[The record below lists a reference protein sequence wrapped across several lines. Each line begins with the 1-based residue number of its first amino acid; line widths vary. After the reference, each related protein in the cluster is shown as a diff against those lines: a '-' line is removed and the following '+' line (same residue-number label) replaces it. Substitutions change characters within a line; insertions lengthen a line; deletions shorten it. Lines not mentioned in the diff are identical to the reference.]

1 MTTIAGVHVPGHEPG
16 WLAWLR
22 RELAPFPGRKEMTLR
37 IVVSVVLVT
46 VISLAL
52 QVPQLAFS
60 AFFILFVTKEN
71 RALTTLTGIVMIVG
85 ITVATA
91 VSLILY
97 QFTFDYPEMRVP
109 VMASL
114 VCSGMFLSRVFVI
127 GPLGFVI
134 GFFTALMQVIGESAP
149 NTDALVRGTLWLW
162 VAVVYPI
169 GLTIV
174 VNQVFMA
181 AHPWQ
186 VLVRALTQ
194 RLDRVAGALARNI
207 KEGSAGG
214 QTNVAL
220 LEAAIRGSSPLLG
233 LLHFAES
240 KDPTLKRRHASI
252 IATIAAS
259 EHLLRATAA
268 LEFRPAQP
276 LSAED
281 LACAKTLLAEIT
293 QLKAVLPEL
302 NPVLGARKKLLPHA
316 TLSQL
321 RELQFAV
328 ESFRDGL
335 IRYLPEGVTP
345 VTAQSKKRLFVPD
358 AFTNPAHLR
367 FALKV
372 TLAAMTCYVIYSG
385 LDWPG
390 ISTAFVTCCFIALE
404 NTGATIRKG
413 WLRLSGCA
421 TGAAAGYFAMFFL
434 IPRMESITSLIL
446 LAAAG
451 AALAGWV
458 AAGTDRI
465 SYGGL
470 QGAFA
475 FFLCIFQSF
484 EPEINFTTV
493 RDRTVGIVLGITVSS
508 LVYRY
513 IWPEHAIDGL
523 RATLARVLRN
533 LGQLLLRPKTGTTIA
548 AEKKIAEPLET
559 AITRDLDNLLR
570 LSELVA
576 IENIVI
582 PDQEG
587 PSLTVLERMT
597 ADTQALCLMTD
608 ILLEQAKLEEW
619 ERLSPAVQEAE
630 IVLRASA
637 ARQLQLVATYVE
649 IGHCPKSAELES
661 AFTAW
666 SQIVPPP
673 AENDRPRLVRRV
685 IDQVRQFP

>member
-1 MTTIAGVHVPGHEPG
+1 MTTVAGVHIPGYEPG

-46 VISLAL
+46 TISLAL
-52 QVPQLAFS
+52 QVPELGFS

-71 RALTTLTGIVMIVG
+71 RALTLLTGVIMMAG
-85 ITVATA
+85 ITIATA
-91 VSLILY
+91 ISLFLY
-97 QFTFDYPEMRVP
+97 RFTFDYPELRVP
-109 VMASL
+109 VMTGL
-114 VCSGMFLSRVFVI
+114 IFTGMFLSRVFVI

-134 GFFTALMQVIGESAP
+134 GFFTALMQVIGEAAP

-169 GLTIV
+169 TLTIF
-174 VNQVFMA
+174 VNQVLLA
-181 AHPWQ
+181 AHPWR
-186 VLVRALTQ
+186 VLVGALTQ
-194 RLDRVAGALARNI
+194 RLDQAAAALERNI
-207 KEGSAGG
+207 REGSAGG
-214 QTNVAL
+214 QANPAL
-220 LEAAIRGSSPLLG
+220 LEAAIRGSTPLLA

-240 KDPTLKRRHASI
+240 KELALKRRHASI
-252 IATIAAS
+252 IAIIAAS

-281 LACAKTLLAEIT
+281 LVCAKMLLAEIA

-302 NPVLGARKKLLPHA
+302 NPVLGPRKKAVPHA
-316 TLSQL
+316 ALSQL

-335 IRYLPEGVTP
+335 IRYLPEGITP
-345 VTAQSKKRLFVPD
+345 VTAQPKKRLFIAD
-358 AFTNPAHLR
+358 AFTNPSHLR

-390 ISTAFVTCCFIALE
+390 IDTAFVTCCFIALE
-404 NTGATIRKG
+404 NTGATVRKG

-421 TGAAAGYFAMFFL
+421 AGGAAGYFAMFFL
-434 IPRMESITSLIL
+434 IPRMESITSLL
-446 LAAAG
+446 LLTAAG

-465 SYGGL
+465 SYAGL

-475 FFLCIFQSF
+475 FFLCLFQSYA
-484 EPEINFTTV
+484 PEINFETV
-493 RDRTVGIVLGITVSS
+493 RDRLVGIVLGITVSS
-508 LVYRY
+508 LVYRH

-533 LGQLLLRPKTGTTIA
+533 LGQLLLRPKTGTTIEV
-548 AEKKIAEPLET
+548 EKKAAEPLET

-582 PDQEG
+582 SDQAG
-587 PSLTVLERMT
+587 PSLSALERMT

-619 ERLSPAVQEAE
+619 QRLSSPVQEAE
-630 IVLRASA
+630 MVLRASA
-637 ARQLQLVATYVE
+637 ARQLQHVAAYVE
-649 IGHCPKSAELES
+649 TGHCPKSAELES
-661 AFTAW
+661 AFTEW
-666 SQIVPPP
+666 SRIVPPP

-685 IDQVRQFP
+685 IDQVRQYP